1 MTKFLL
7 TILFLVFSLQISAQ
21 NIDTLRKELNQII
34 ATKNATIGVSIK
46 AIEDKDTLNIN
57 GNLNAPLMSVFKFH
71 IALTTLHLV
80 DKGKLSLNQKFFIKK
95 EDLHE
100 NTWSPI
106 RDEFPNGNIYLTLD
120 QLLRYTVSHSDN
132 NGCDILLELIGGAK
146 TVQKFINKH
155 DIKDFVIKLNEQ
167 DMRIW
172 ENLYVN
178 TTTPLATTE
187 LLENFYNIKVLKK
200 KTTEYL
206 YQIMVETSR
215 GNTWMKAGLP
225 EGTELAHR
233 TGISGT
239 NENGLRGAMNDVGIF
254 KLPNGKHI
262 ILSIYLKN
270 ITEEREDSE
279 KMIADL
285 TKATWNY
292 FTKNLTKE
300 FIKSEIKLDTLTLFD
315 QSRNRSI
322 PIAIYQPKDKNKL
335 NNIPILL
342 SHGYGKNNGS
352 DYLNAYTY
360 LTEFL
365 ASQGYFVVSI
375 QHELKSDEP
384 LAMHGVLK
392 ETRMPS
398 WERGVLNMQFVL
410 QEIKNKY
417 PELKFD
423 ELALIGHSQG
433 GDMVALFAQEHP
445 EIVKKIITMDNRRM
459 KLPLTSKPM
468 IFTLRCNDYPAD
480 DGVLPTNEE
489 KEKYNITVQFT
500 NINHN
505 TMDNDAN
512 ETERVYLQT
521 KILEYLKK

>member
-1 MTKFLL
+1 
-7 TILFLVFSLQISAQ
+7 
-21 NIDTLRKELNQII
+21 
-34 ATKNATIGVSIK
+34 
-46 AIEDKDTLNIN
+46 
-57 GNLNAPLMSVFKFH
+57 
-71 IALTTLHLV
+71 
-80 DKGKLSLNQKFFIKK
+80 
-95 EDLHE
+95 
-100 NTWSPI
+100 
-106 RDEFPNGNIYLTLD
+106 
-120 QLLRYTVSHSDN
+120 
-132 NGCDILLELIGGAK
+132 
-146 TVQKFINKH
+146 
-155 DIKDFVIKLNEQ
+155 
-167 DMRIW
+167 
-172 ENLYVN
+172 
-178 TTTPLATTE
+178 
-187 LLENFYNIKVLKK
+187 
-200 KTTEYL
+200 
-206 YQIMVETSR
+206 MVETSR

-410 QEIKNKY
+410 QEIKNEY